1 MTMKRLSR
9 MQWIL
14 ISGAAIIAAYTGFAY
29 TQSKKLDRPSYEVVK
44 RDGSFE
50 IRDYGERLWAEVS
63 VSQAEYST
71 MSREGFRPLAR
82 YIFGGNQSQ
91 TSMAMTAPVSLIME
105 QTDPRMRFFMSD
117 KGRAADLPKPL
128 QEGIR
133 LIEEP
138 AQRYAVLSYGGLLSQ
153 ERNMEYGQKLKT
165 WCDAEGLEI
174 EGPLEVYGYNAPYE
188 VIRHNEV
195 AYPIA
200 RR

>member
-1 MTMKRLSR
+1 MRLTR

-50 IRDYGERLWAEVS
+50 IRDYGARLWAEVS
-63 VSQAEYST
+63 VSQAEYGA

-82 YIFGGNQSQ
+82 YIFGGNESQ

-105 QTDPRMRFFMSD
+105 ETDPRMRFFMSD

-133 LIEEP
+133 FIEEP

-153 ERNMEYGQKLKT
+153 ERNMEFGQKLKA
-165 WCDAEGLEI
+165 WCDAEGLVI

-195 AYPIA
+195 AFPIG